1 MSTILYE
8 VADGVATITLNKP
21 DKLNALDDASVD
33 VCTLQVS
40 TVCELD
46 PSTGCTV
53 DGGCVPTS
61 SSPASP
67 SVRTTSSC
75 PPETILHMPF
85 FQSTPPPPPLH

>member
-21 DKLNALDDASVD
+21 DKLNALDDAGVD

-53 DGGCVPTS
+53 LSSGYVCCEPGGPLSLPRSAHSVVS
-61 SSPASP
+61 SREAQRP
-67 SVRTTSSC
+67 SRLLARC
-75 PPETILHMPF
+75 F
-85 FQSTPPPPPLH
+85 RDC